1 MTAGQTPNAE
11 CLDNQRPPPS
21 RAAHRIDE
29 TRPDSS
35 AISPATTP
43 VRAAHRIDQARLE
56 HYLATH
62 VPEAAP
68 ILGVRQFAAGQSN
81 PTYLIE
87 GERRRF
93 VLRKKPPGTLLPK
106 AHLVER
112 EYRILAALAGTDV
125 PVPRVHH
132 LCEDAAIVGTAFY
145 VMDHVEGAVD
155 QDPAWPAL
163 SPGRRRAAYDSMAD
177 VLARLHRVD
186 WRALG
191 LADYG
196 REGSYIARQ
205 IRRWSGQYE
214 ASRSG
219 TIPAMDRLLAWLPDH
234 IPDDDE
240 TTIVHGDYR
249 PGNLILHPHE
259 PRIAA
264 VLDWELSTLGH
275 PLSDLAHNCLAFSI
289 PRGETRACRVSA
301 VPTSRPWDCRRK
313 RTTGTPIAR
322 APGAG
327 RSPSGAST
335 WPSPSSA
342 WRRSARESTRAAS
355 RATRARPMR
364 TNMATAPV
372 RLPNWAGKRPPAP
385 PERPPQRRAAVAAW
399 AVSPSKT
406 VSALVALLGRGHA
419 GREHAQDGAGRH
431 QDLGIGPQRVAAALA
446 LGVLAGAAGR
456 LPGHEQQDHGECDQ
470 PGPHAAAL
478 S

>member
-1 MTAGQTPNAE
+1 M
-11 CLDNQRPPPS
+11 PPP
-21 RAAHRIDE
+21 R
-29 TRPDSS
+29 
-35 AISPATTP
+35 PATTP
-43 VRAAHRIDQARLE
+43 VRAAHRIDQAALE
-56 HYLATH
+56 RYLGLH
-62 VPEAAP
+62 VPDAAP

-93 VLRKKPPGTLLPK
+93 VLRKKPPGTLLPS
-106 AHLVER
+106 AHMVER
-112 EYRILAALAGTDV
+112 EYRILAALAGTGV

-132 LCEDAAIVGTAFY
+132 LCEDAAVIGTAFY

-196 REGSYIARQ
+196 REGNYIARQ

-240 TTIVHGDYR
+240 TAIVHGDYR
-249 PGNLILHPHE
+249 PGNLILHPQE

-289 PRGETRACRVSA
+289 PRGESTLPGLGNADFEALGLPQEEDYRDAYCTRAGR
-301 VPTSRPWDCRRK
+301 
-313 RTTGTPIAR
+313 GPIAEWR
-322 APGAG
+322 FYMAFAFFRMAAICQGVYARGLKGNASAPNAHEYGD
-327 RSPSGAST
+327 
-335 WPSPSSA
+335 
-342 WRRSARESTRAAS
+342 
-355 RATRARPMR
+355 RAR
-364 TNMATAPV
+364 
-372 RLPNWAGKRPPAP
+372 
-385 PERPPQRRAAVAAW
+385 
-399 AVSPSKT
+399 
-406 VSALVALLGRGHA
+406 
-419 GREHAQDGAGRH
+419 
-431 QDLGIGPQRVAAALA
+431 ALA
-446 LGVLAGAAGR
+446 ELGWQKAS
-456 LPGHEQQDHGECDQ
+456 
-470 PGPHAAAL
+470 GPA
-478 S
+478 